1 MRTDTGVR
9 TDVSESDVRDAL
21 GPKTKDEGIET
32 LRAFAIFLVVAAH
45 VVNDPE
51 MDPADGLYEYL
62 NNTFKAI
69 RMPLFTAISGYLYG
83 LRPVRPGKLA
93 GFLRGKARRLVL
105 PLIVVSGLEYFF
117 SAVMP
122 GVNQPEVLSGIWRV
136 LFFPYEHFWF
146 LQVVAIIF
154 VLVAVLDRY
163 GWLQRDTVFLS
174 VAGASILGFLYY
186 GRLGLDLSLF
196 SLGTVTYLLPFFL
209 VGYAFSARPA
219 CFSKWLPTP
228 ALLALFGV
236 GLVLQQWAWFNDAG
250 FDTSKRSYV
259 GLAIAIGSASLLL
272 RHRVAIPGVHRVGSH
287 AYAIYLYQGFGAAVG
302 RRLVDAT
309 GITSPHL
316 YILGVVGVALLF
328 GVVVEQVF
336 RRSPWLRVPLLGLR
350 ATDRRRAPRPGEQEP
365 LGSRSAS

>member
-1 MRTDTGVR
+1 MTTRTDAGESAVR
-9 TDVSESDVRDAL
+9 GPL
-21 GPKTKDEGIET
+21 GLKTKDEGIET

-51 MDPADGLYEYL
+51 MDPADDLYEYL
-62 NNTFKAI
+62 NNSFKAI

-136 LFFPYEHFWF
+136 VFFPYEHFWF

-163 GWLQRDTVFLS
+163 GWLQRDAVFLT
-174 VAGASILGFLYY
+174 VAGFSVLAFLYY
-186 GRLGLDLSLF
+186 DRLDLDLSLF

-209 VGYAFSARPA
+209 VGYAFSARSA
-219 CFSKWLPTP
+219 WFSKWLPTP
-228 ALLALFGV
+228 ALLVLFGV
-236 GLVLQQWAWFNDAG
+236 GLALQQWAWFTDAG
-250 FDTSKRSYV
+250 FDTTRRSYV

-287 AYAIYLYQGFGAAVG
+287 AYAIYLYQGFGTAVG
-302 RRLVDAT
+302 RRIVDAA

-316 YILGVVGVALLF
+316 YILGVVGIALLF
-328 GVVVEQVF
+328 GIVVEVVL
-336 RRSPWLRVPLLGLR
+336 RRSSWLRVPFLGLR
-350 ATDRRRAPRPGEQEP
+350 GADRRPSAPPAGHGAV
-365 LGSRSAS
+365 GSRSESRVP